1 MDEKFIR
8 DRITELRMKKGVSEY
23 KMSYDLGK
31 SRGYIYNIS
40 SGKSLPPMKE
50 FLSICDYLE
59 VTPQQF
65 FDSNTKHPEL
75 VQKGKRRKW
84 SLNFSQ
90 NPFSF
95 SFSFPIIHI
104 LVLFLTV

>member
-65 FDSNTKHPEL
+65 FDSDTKHPEL
-75 VQKGKRRKW
+75 VQKARLSMKD
-84 SLNFSQ
+84 LNESDMLLLL
-90 NPFSF
+90 SF
-95 SFSFPIIHI
+95 INR
-104 LVLFLTV
+104 LRD

>member
-1 MDEKFIR
+1 MNNAFVCE
-8 DRITELRMKKGVSEY
+8 RITSLRMKKGVSKY

-65 FDSNTKHPEL
+65 FDSDTKHPEL
-75 VQKGKRRKW
+75 VQKALLSMKD
-84 SLNFSQ
+84 LNESDMLLLL
-90 NPFSF
+90 SF
-95 SFSFPIIHI
+95 INRPRD
-104 LVLFLTV
+104 

>member
-75 VQKGKRRKW
+75 VQKALLSMNAFCGAQRPLVRW
-84 SLNFSQ
+84 SSGRCA
-90 NPFSF
+90 
-95 SFSFPIIHI
+95 
-104 LVLFLTV
+104 V

>member
-50 FLSICDYLE
+50 FLSICEYLE

-65 FDSNTKHPEL
+65 FDSDTKHPEL
-75 VQKGKRRKW
+75 LQKAIGGMKDL
-84 SLNFSQ
+84 SENDMLMLLG
-90 NPFSF
+90 
-95 SFSFPIIHI
+95 IISRLHN
-104 LVLFLTV
+104 

>member
-8 DRITELRMKKGVSEY
+8 DRITELRIKKGVSEY

-65 FDSNTKHPEL
+65 FDSDTKHPEL
-75 VQKGKRRKW
+75 VQKALLSMKD
-84 SLNFSQ
+84 LNESDMLLLL
-90 NPFSF
+90 SF
-95 SFSFPIIHI
+95 INR
-104 LVLFLTV
+104 LRD